1 VRESAGAFPVPP
13 TPTTLASHTGWVTD
27 ITYRW
32 TLEGSLYLAVIVDLF
47 GIVLLKR
54 IAAEEAAV
62 ERPVPPLAIVRA
74 IHGPEVGNITQIST
88 PSGFAVATPNP
99 MILRVK
105 MSITTRIQ

>member
-1 VRESAGAFPVPP
+1 VRESAGAFAVPP

-32 TLEGSLYLAVIVDLF
+32 ALEGSLYLAVIVDLF

-54 IAAEEAAV
+54 IAAAEAAV

-74 IHGPEVGNITQIST
+74 LDVLKTLPRNLLARRFTVRRKVQLSAN
-88 PSGFAVATPNP
+88 
-99 MILRVK
+99 
-105 MSITTRIQ
+105 